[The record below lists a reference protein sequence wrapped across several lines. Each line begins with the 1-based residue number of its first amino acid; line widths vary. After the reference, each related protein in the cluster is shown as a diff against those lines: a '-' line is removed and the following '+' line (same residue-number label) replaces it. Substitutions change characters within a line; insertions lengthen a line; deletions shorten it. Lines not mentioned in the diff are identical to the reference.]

1 MAKRSRPG
9 AVQRARTLRQNPT
22 PGERA
27 LWHAL
32 HNRQLGGYKFRRQHP
47 VGRFIVDFCCAEH
60 RLVVEVDGRSHGHR
74 QQADHERTQL
84 LEAKGYRVMRVLER
98 EVQNDFAAVLQAI
111 LYACEELARPNA
123 SPEREG
129 NEVP

>member
-32 HNRQLGGYKFRRQHP
+32 DNRQLGGYKFRRQHP
-47 VGRFIVDFCCAEH
+47 IGCYVVDFYCAER
-60 RLVVEVDGRSHGHR
+60 RLVVEVDGRSHHR
-74 QQADHERTQL
+74 RLHADHERTQR
-84 LEAKGYRVMRVLER
+84 LEAEGYRVMRVLER
-98 EVQNDFAAVLQAI
+98 DVQGNTAAILQAI
-111 LYACEELARPNA
+111 LNACEELAHPDALPNR
-123 SPEREG
+123 ER
-129 NEVP
+129 NQVP